1 MKLVIQTTA
10 SLPHVPD
17 KILEG
22 AEGDHPAH
30 ALARRS
36 ERVVQQDVAHARH
49 VDHPVVIEVG
59 REGHSKRQSNET
71 TVSRDEGERSVT
83 CVCCE
88 HSSRGC
94 RSRLTARLLAL
105 QRLRPAALASPS
117 PQRCR
122 VPAATNVLTQTL
134 SPCPGTLKMVGK

>member
-1 MKLVIQTTA
+1 MKLVIQTIA

-71 TVSRDEGERSVT
+71 TVSRDKGERSVM
-83 CVCCE
+83 CVCFE

-94 RSRLTARLLAL
+94 
-105 QRLRPAALASPS
+105 
-117 PQRCR
+117 
-122 VPAATNVLTQTL
+122 
-134 SPCPGTLKMVGK
+134 